1 MREFSNHVARRAAVT
16 YGPAATQRGL
26 QHVIRHQPVSLRI
39 GSALM
44 IGASILLGAC
54 AGPSGSPSPSVVASA
69 TRSAGASPSTTGSP
83 SASASASVVPE
94 PSGNLGPFGCTL
106 PLSDP
111 GTAARAQITGVRV
124 GTHTDYDRIAFEFD
138 AGIPRYQIETA
149 TPPFYADPSGL
160 PLQIAGS
167 AFWKITLIG
176 GTSVKPDGGSSYAGP
191 TNFVPNFN
199 ALVQLSEGGDFEAL
213 STWYVGLTDTSCV
226 RVLTLSDP
234 ARLVI
239 DIRH

>member
-1 MREFSNHVARRAAVT
+1 MVA
-16 YGPAATQRGL
+16 
-26 QHVIRHQPVSLRI
+26 
-39 GSALM
+39 
-44 IGASILLGAC
+44 
-54 AGPSGSPSPSVVASA
+54 
-69 TRSAGASPSTTGSP
+69 
-83 SASASASVVPE
+83 E
-94 PSGNLGPFGCTL
+94 PSGNLGPFACAL
-106 PLSDP
+106 PVSDP
-111 GTAARAQITGVRV
+111 GTTARAQITGVRV
-124 GTHTDYDRIAFEFD
+124 GTHADYDRIAFEFD

-176 GTSVKPDGGSSYAGP
+176 GTRAKADGGSSYAGP

-199 ALVQLSEGGDFEAL
+199 ALVQLKEGGDFEAL
-213 STWYVGLTDTSCV
+213 STWYVGLTDTSCI

>member
-1 MREFSNHVARRAAVT
+1 MCLAVLLT
-16 YGPAATQRGL
+16 CLLLAGCGG
-26 QHVIRHQPVSLRI
+26 VS
-39 GSALM
+39 A
-44 IGASILLGAC
+44 
-54 AGPSGSPSPSVVASA
+54 
-69 TRSAGASPSTTGSP
+69 SP
-83 SASASASVVPE
+83 SASTLSSSVPSASGQSAAATSSAATSESVVPE
-94 PSGNLGPFGCTL
+94 PSGNLGPFACTL
-106 PLSDP
+106 PVSDP

-138 AGIPRYQIETA
+138 AGIPRYQVETA

-167 AFWKITLIG
+167 AFWKITLVG
-176 GTSVKPDGGSSYAGP
+176 GTRVKPDGGSSYAGP

-199 ALVQLSEGGDFEAL
+199 ALVQLKEGGDFEAL
-213 STWYVGLTDTSCV
+213 STWYVGLTDTSCI

>member
-1 MREFSNHVARRAAVT
+1 MRRAAMVLT
-16 YGPAATQRGL
+16 CVVLAGCGGL
-26 QHVIRHQPVSLRI
+26 
-39 GSALM
+39 
-44 IGASILLGAC
+44 
-54 AGPSGSPSPSVVASA
+54 SPSPSAS
-69 TRSAGASPSTTGSP
+69 TLSSGLPSASGQSAAVTSSAAASPSL
-83 SASASASVVPE
+83 VPE
-94 PSGNLGPFGCTL
+94 PSGDLGPFACTL
-106 PLSDP
+106 PVS
-111 GTAARAQITGVRV
+111 GQGNTARAQITGVRV

-149 TPPFYADPSGL
+149 TPPFFADPSGL

-167 AFWKITLIG
+167 GFWKITLIG

-199 ALVQLSEGGDFEAL
+199 ALVQLGEGGDFEAL
-213 STWYVGLTDTSCV
+213 STWYVGLTDTSCI

-239 DIRH
+239 DIQH

>member
-1 MREFSNHVARRAAVT
+1 M
-16 YGPAATQRGL
+16 
-26 QHVIRHQPVSLRI
+26 
-39 GSALM
+39 
-44 IGASILLGAC
+44 
-54 AGPSGSPSPSVVASA
+54 
-69 TRSAGASPSTTGSP
+69 P
-83 SASASASVVPE
+83 SASGQSATATSSAATSETEVPE
-94 PSGNLGPFGCTL
+94 PSGNLGPFACTL
-106 PLSDP
+106 PVSDP

-124 GTHTDYDRIAFEFD
+124 GTHADYDRIAFEFD

-176 GTSVKPDGGSSYAGP
+176 GTRVKPDGGSSYAGP

-199 ALVQLSEGGDFEAL
+199 ALVQLKEGGDFEAL

-226 RVLTLSDP
+226 RVLALSDP

>member
-1 MREFSNHVARRAAVT
+1 MERM
-16 YGPAATQRGL
+16 P
-26 QHVIRHQPVSLRI
+26 VIPE
-39 GSALM
+39 
-44 IGASILLGAC
+44 C
-54 AGPSGSPSPSVVASA
+54 A
-69 TRSAGASPSTTGSP
+69 TRRGVCLAVLLACVLLAGCGGLGASPSASTLSSSLP
-83 SASASASVVPE
+83 SATGQSAAATSSAATSESVVPE
-94 PSGNLGPFGCTL
+94 PSGNLGPFACTL
-106 PLSDP
+106 PVSDP

-124 GTHTDYDRIAFEFD
+124 GTHADYDRIAFEFD

-176 GTSVKPDGGSSYAGP
+176 GTRVKPDGGSSYAGP

-199 ALVQLSEGGDFEAL
+199 ALVQLEEGGDFEAL

>member
-1 MREFSNHVARRAAVT
+1 MPVTPAYSRRDRPSRAALVLT
-16 YGPAATQRGL
+16 C
-26 QHVIRHQPVSLRI
+26 
-39 GSALM
+39 
-44 IGASILLGAC
+44 ILL
-54 AGPSGSPSPSVVASA
+54 AGCGGV
-69 TRSAGASPSTTGSP
+69 GASPSASTLPSSLP
-83 SASASASVVPE
+83 SASGQSAAATSTAVASRSAVPE
-94 PSGNLGPFGCTL
+94 PSGNLGPFACTL
-106 PLSDP
+106 PVSDP
-111 GTAARAQITGVRV
+111 GTTARAQITGIRV
-124 GTHTDYDRIAFEFD
+124 GTHADYDRIAFEFD

-176 GTSVKPDGGSSYAGP
+176 GTAVKPDGGSSYAGP

-199 ALVQLSEGGDFEAL
+199 ALVQLKEGGDFEAL
-213 STWYVGLTDTSCV
+213 STWYVGLTDTSCI